1 LDTLKSLSLF
11 NIRNIYLAE
20 ENSSK
25 LKKLDIT
32 DTSLSRPVEQK
43 TMIIFPAIE
52 ELVLDN
58 FNPIFEKYKSIIDY
72 NSIKKLKKL
81 SANISDFN
89 DLNFE
94 YLEKVIIVAS
104 RKELSLDN
112 ERKMLEKIISIKKL
126 IEIDIP
132 LKNIDDT
139 ELSELSEIKEVNNS
153 IEKLN
158 IKMYNEQEKLTLNI
172 LQNIFP
178 NLSSL
183 NIQLSSKSDNI
194 YYDLDIQEN
203 PNSKINQFC
212 IEGIGKTNINFNI
225 KSLENLTKIDI
236 DSNIKE
242 FPPIFYKKEKVI
254 FKSLTYFRL
263 NVRGNKI
270 KMDVIKN
277 ICKSID
283 NMPNLKDFK
292 INCLLES
299 SDVSDIQFLKDCFV
313 KKLLKLKLNSIEFM
327 IKTDKD
333 CLDIEY
339 TIKELKD
346 NYHIINCC
354 DLFNIKIKKF
364 N

>member
-1 LDTLKSLSLF
+1 MD
-11 NIRNIYLAE
+11 IAE
-20 ENSSK
+20 
-25 LKKLDIT
+25 
-32 DTSLSRPVEQK
+32 TSLSPPVEQK
-43 TMIIFPAIE
+43 SLIKFPALE
-52 ELVLDN
+52 ELILDN
-58 FNPIFEKYKSIIDY
+58 FYPVFEKYKSIIDF

-81 SANISDFN
+81 SVNISDFN
-89 DLNFE
+89 DLNIE
-94 YLEKVIIVAS
+94 YIEKVRIVAC
-104 RKELSLDN
+104 RKMLSMDN
-112 ERKMLEKIISIKKL
+112 EKKMLEKIISIKKL
-126 IEIDIP
+126 NEIDIP

-139 ELSELSEIKEVNNS
+139 ELSEIKEVNNS
-153 IEKLN
+153 LEKIN
-158 IKMYNEQEKLTLNI
+158 IKMYNEQEKLTLNV

-183 NIQLSSKSDNI
+183 NIKLSSNSNNS
-194 YYDLDIQEN
+194 YYNLDIQEN
-203 PNSKINQFC
+203 PISKINQFC
-212 IEGIGKTNINFNI
+212 IDGIGNININFHI

-236 DSNIKE
+236 DSNIAE

-254 FKSLTYFRL
+254 FESLTYFRL
-263 NVRGNKI
+263 NVRNNKI

-299 SDVSDIQFLKDCFV
+299 SDMSDIQFLRDCFI

-327 IKTDKD
+327 IKTEKD
-333 CLDIEY
+333 NLDIVY
-339 TIKELKD
+339 TIKELKE
-346 NYHIINCC
+346 NYHIINCN